1 MLEFIFFV
9 LGILTGVVIFTKVYT
24 NGILKVTYME
34 EKDSY
39 TLFVDDMDKIS
50 KRRYL
55 LLKIDKGARRKHVL

>member
-1 MLEFIFFV
+1 MINIIGFIFGFAAGMFV
-9 LGILTGVVIFTKVYT
+9 FRKIYT
-24 NGILKVTYME
+24 NGVLKVKYME

-55 LLKIDKGARRKHVL
+55 LLKIDKEARKKHTL